1 MALLAEIFSH
11 PFLIRAAIAGTLIAL
26 CASVLG
32 VSLVLKR
39 YAMLGDGLSHV
50 GFGAMAVGIALG
62 LAPLA
67 VAMPVVLAT
76 AFLLLRLR
84 ESNKVRGDSAIA
96 LVSTGSLAIGVL
108 ALGQTAG
115 VGGIHQ
121 FMFGSI
127 LAVTTADVYWGVA
140 LSAVVLPFFV
150 LFFKQ
155 IFALTYDESFARTT
169 GAKVGAYNTL
179 LALLT
184 AMTVV
189 LGMRLMG
196 ALLISSLL
204 VFPALSAIGL
214 CRTFRS
220 VVTAAAIISVVCFF
234 AGLIASFQL
243 NLPVGPS
250 VTVLNL
256 IVFVTLRGIKF
267 ARQFGAVSVL

>member
-11 PFLIRAAIAGTLIAL
+11 PFLVRAAIAGILIAL

-32 VSLVLKR
+32 VSIVLKR

-50 GFGAMAVGIALG
+50 GFGAMAVGVALG

-67 VAMPVVLAT
+67 VAMPVVLAA

-84 ESNKVRGDSAIA
+84 ESGKVKSDSAIA
-96 LVSTGSLAIGVL
+96 LASTGSLAIGVL
-108 ALGQTAG
+108 VLSQTAG
-115 VGGIHQ
+115 IGGIHQ

-127 LAVTTADVYWGVA
+127 LAVTETDVYFGIA
-140 LSAVVLPFFV
+140 LAAVVLPFFI

-169 GAKVGAYNTL
+169 GAKVGVYNTL

-184 AMTVV
+184 AVTVV

-204 VFPALSAIGL
+204 VFPALSAIGFG
-214 CRTFRS
+214 RNFRS
-220 VVTAAAIISVVCFF
+220 VVTASAIISVICFF
-234 AGLIASFQL
+234 LGLVVSFRL

-256 IVFVTLRGIKF
+256 IVLVGIRGVKF
-267 ARQFGAVSVL
+267 ARQFAAG

>member
-11 PFLIRAAIAGTLIAL
+11 PFLVRAVIAGILIAL
-26 CASVLG
+26 CASLLG

-62 LAPLA
+62 FAPLA

-84 ESNKVRGDSAIA
+84 ESGKVKGDSAIA

-108 ALGQTAG
+108 ALSQTAG

-127 LAVTTADVYWGVA
+127 LAVTQADVYWGIA
-140 LSAVVLPFFV
+140 LAAVVLPFFV

-155 IFALTYDESFARTT
+155 IFALTYDENFARTT
-169 GAKVGAYNTL
+169 GARVGVYNTF

-214 CRTFRS
+214 GRNFRS
-220 VVTAAAIISVVCFF
+220 VVITSAVISVICFF
-234 AGLIASFQL
+234 AGLIASFRL

-256 IVFVTLRGIKF
+256 IVFVGIRGVTF
-267 ARQFGAVSVL
+267 VRQFAAE